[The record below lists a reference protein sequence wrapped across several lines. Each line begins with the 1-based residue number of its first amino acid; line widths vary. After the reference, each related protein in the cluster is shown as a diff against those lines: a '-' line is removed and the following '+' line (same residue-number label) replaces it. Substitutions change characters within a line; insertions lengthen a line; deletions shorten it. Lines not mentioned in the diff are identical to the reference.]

1 MLDKA
6 RVDGAYGSEQD
17 RIPDPLHVDIGS
29 LFRDLLRGARRQAP
43 IIAAAC
49 IGATLLALIYALT
62 AEPLFTAN
70 SRIVIDPRVGS
81 GPETPT
87 APMLLL
93 SDQLLVDS
101 EVEVLRS
108 REMAGRVVDTL
119 KLMDSEEE
127 AEEPG
132 LLSRI
137 MTGTRHFLDTLLLD
151 EPIAEPVLTEEDQYN
166 ARREQ
171 LVDWILESLEVSRAG
186 STYVINVSYK
196 SPDRYFA
203 AKVANA
209 VVEQYF
215 SLQAE
220 ATYENTRRLSEWLAE
235 RVSYLGE
242 RVLQADRAVED
253 YRRRESLISVKD
265 GRLPSEAEYE
275 AGNEQLVA
283 TRNERVSLE
292 ASVRQLE
299 SIIENGIL
307 NAPLDQSVRTQTLTE
322 LQARNAELVGRE
334 RDLSTR
340 FGASHQLASR
350 ARDEIAATRQQI
362 IEEFQ
367 KILEAQTARV
377 AILTRQEGELVTRI
391 EALRNQTAADASK
404 MIRLRELERESAS
417 NRSLYEN
424 MLAKLNQTAQ
434 EETFRASP
442 ARIIAR
448 AIPPDKK
455 SEPRT
460 KVIVALGLFGGL
472 LLGAGGAFLREQ
484 LDNVFRSTASV
495 QDELGVPLLGVVP
508 TFAADRRRLRTLKIG
523 SPSLITNAKVP
534 VPSKVRP
541 FRFAADSPTTMFAET
556 LRTILFTL
564 NIQRDGGH
572 GKVVGTTSSR
582 KGEGKSVL
590 SGNLATYAAASGG
603 RVALIDFDVRAR
615 TLAQALSQ
623 PGVTPTLTDLISDP
637 YSLNRLA
644 PDPRLGNVCFITNN
658 GDTLAHNAGSVNFIA
673 GFERLIEMLRD
684 RFDLIVIDLPPAAA
698 LVDSRIAAKLVD
710 HMLFAVEWGATDRK
724 IARNI
729 VMGNYIL
736 RSKMIGA
743 VFTKVKL
750 NAYYRHNADSPPE
763 YFDYVR

>member
-6 RVDGAYGSEQD
+6 RVDITAEQD
-17 RIPDPLHVDIGS
+17 RIPDPFHVDIGS
-29 LFRDLLRGARRQAP
+29 LFREILRGARRQAP

-49 IGATLLALIYALT
+49 IGTTLLALIYALT
-62 AEPLFTAN
+62 AEPQFTA
-70 SRIVIDPRVGS
+70 SSKIVIDPRVSS
-81 GPETPT
+81 GPETPS

-108 REMAGRVVDTL
+108 REMAGRVVD
-119 KLMDSEEE
+119 KLNLMEDPEQV
-127 AEEPG
+127 EEPG
-132 LLSRI
+132 LLTTI
-137 MTGTRHFLDTLLLD
+137 MTGTRQFLDSLLLD
-151 EPIAEPVLTEEDQYN
+151 EPVEEPELTEEDIYN
-166 ARREQ
+166 ARREA
-171 LVDWILESLEVSRAG
+171 LVDWILETLDVSRAG
-186 STYVINVSYK
+186 STYVINVSYT

-203 AKVANA
+203 AKIANT
-209 VVEQYF
+209 VVEEYF

-242 RVLQADRAVED
+242 RVLESDRAVED
-253 YRRRESLISVKD
+253 YRRNESLISVKD

-275 AGNEQLVA
+275 SSNEQLVE
-283 TRNERVSLE
+283 TRNELV
-292 ASVRQLE
+292 AVQANVRELQN
-299 SIIENGIL
+299 IIENGFL
-307 NAPLDQSVRTQTLTE
+307 NAPLDQAVRTSTLTE

-340 FGASHQLASR
+340 FGANHQLAKR
-350 ARDEIAATRQQI
+350 AREEIAATRQQI

-367 KILEAQTARV
+367 KILEAQTARI
-377 AILTRQEGELVTRI
+377 AILTRQEAELVARI
-391 EALRNQTAADASK
+391 DSLRNLTSADAAK
-404 MIRLRELERESAS
+404 MIRLRELEREAAS

-434 EETFRASP
+434 EETFRAAP

-448 AIPPDKK
+448 ATPPEKK

-460 KVIVALGLFGGL
+460 KVIVAVGLFAGL

-484 LDNVFRSTASV
+484 LDNVFRATSSV
-495 QDELGVPLLGVVP
+495 QDELGVPLLGIVP

-523 SPSLITNAKVP
+523 SPSLITNTAVP
-534 VPSKVRP
+534 VPAKVRP

-564 NIQRDGGH
+564 NIQRDGGQ

-590 SGNLATYAAASGG
+590 SGNLATYAAASGW
-603 RVALIDFDVRAR
+603 RVALVDFDIRAR

-623 PGVTPTLTDLISDP
+623 PAVTPTLTELIADP
-637 YSLNRLA
+637 YSLNRLT
-644 PDPRLGNVCFITNN
+644 PDPRLGNICFITNN
-658 GDTLAHNAGSVNFIA
+658 GDTLAHNAGSVNFVA
-673 GFERLIEMLRD
+673 SFERLIGELRD

-736 RSKMIGA
+736 RSKLIGA

-750 NAYYRHNADSPPE
+750 NAYYRFNADSPPE